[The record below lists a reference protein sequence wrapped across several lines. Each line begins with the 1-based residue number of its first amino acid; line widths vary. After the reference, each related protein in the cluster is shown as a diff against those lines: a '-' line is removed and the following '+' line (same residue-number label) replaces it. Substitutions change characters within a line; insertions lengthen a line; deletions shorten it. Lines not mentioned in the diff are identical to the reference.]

1 MLWISRCLDR
11 VARNARNLRARVRK
25 TLEEIGV
32 EASVE
37 KVEEM
42 DKIMQYG
49 ILMTPGLVV
58 NGKVKVFGKVPS
70 RKDIAKW
77 IKEEM

>member
-1 MLWISRCLDR
+1 MDIKVLGPGCKKCKELESE
-11 VARNARNLRARVRK
+11 VRK

-42 DKIMQYG
+42 DKIMQYS

>member
-1 MLWISRCLDR
+1 MEIKVLGPGCKKCKELESE
-11 VARNARNLRARVRK
+11 VRK

-32 EASVE
+32 EATVE

-42 DKIMQYG
+42 DKIIKYNV
-49 ILMTPGLVV
+49 LMTPGLVV
-58 NGKVKVFGKVPS
+58 NGKLKVYGKVPS

-77 IKEEM
+77 IEEEV